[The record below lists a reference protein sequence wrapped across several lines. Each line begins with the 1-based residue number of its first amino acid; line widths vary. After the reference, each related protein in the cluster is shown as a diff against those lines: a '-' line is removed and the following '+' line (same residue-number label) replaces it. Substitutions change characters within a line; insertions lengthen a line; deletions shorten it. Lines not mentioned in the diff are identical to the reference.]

1 MIRVLK
7 ITKDVFIRI
16 QCALAATRGQSNVP
30 SSHPTQLYLLLCQ
43 LLLESL
49 AVADGHS
56 LNLLLPLPRLSEPAD
71 EPLVASVVGVHV
83 AAEEVELPLPQ
94 LQLSEHCLPAL
105 QEAADQLAVVLHL
118 GVALAVDP
126 RHLVVDGRRPLQ
138 LVLQPVEHD
147 LVGLRLRAHRL
158 MKGQSRQLNVR
169 AAGDRFIYMSDFL
182 TSQVPSADC
191 DDPPPPS
198 HPPALC

>member
-1 MIRVLK
+1 MNHYKHNNNQSVKTFSPESSVPFQPPEGRVTLLS
-7 ITKDVFIRI
+7 FR
-16 QCALAATRGQSNVP
+16 
-30 SSHPTQLYLLLCQ
+30 PTHLYLLLCQ

-49 AVADGHS
+49 AVADGHG

-83 AAEEVELPLPQ
+83 AAEEVELALPQ
-94 LQLSEHCLPAL
+94 LQLSEHGLPAL

-126 RHLVVDGRRPLQ
+126 RHLVVDGCRPLQ

-158 MKGQSRQLNVR
+158 MKEQSRQLNMR
-169 AAGDRFIYMSDFL
+169 AAGYRFIYLNDFINF
-182 TSQVPSADC
+182 
-191 DDPPPPS
+191 
-198 HPPALC
+198 